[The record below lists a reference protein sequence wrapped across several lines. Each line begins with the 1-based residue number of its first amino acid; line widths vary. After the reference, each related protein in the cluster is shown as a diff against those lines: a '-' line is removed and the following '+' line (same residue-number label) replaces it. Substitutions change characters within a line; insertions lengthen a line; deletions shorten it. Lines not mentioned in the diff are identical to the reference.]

1 MEFEVPDILKCQ
13 TPTAWLEHATK
24 NLSTLLI
31 DHALCEKK
39 AALSAISLLYSY
51 GKYPMILDNMA
62 KLAREELKHFDMV
75 IAIMKKRQIQYK
87 PIIPSNYAKS
97 LHKLVAKDG
106 DERFV
111 GQLTLAAF
119 IEARSYERFLSL
131 YPLLDSELGV
141 FYKRLCYSE
150 RRHYYLYLDIIKEY
164 FPTKLEEKIALFA
177 DYEAEL
183 ITSKDETFRMHS
195 GIPI

>member
-1 MEFEVPDILKCQ
+1 MEFEVPVILKCQ
-13 TPTAWLEHATK
+13 TPTAWLNNASE

-51 GKYPMILDNMA
+51 GKYPLILDNMA

-75 IAIMKKRQIQYK
+75 IAIMKNRNIQYK
-87 PIIPSNYAKS
+87 PIIPSKYAKS

-111 GQLTLAAF
+111 DQLTLAAF
-119 IEARSYERFLSL
+119 IEARSYERFLAL
-131 YPLLDSELGV
+131 FPILDSELSI

-164 FPTKLEEKIALFA
+164 FPSKLEEKIALFA
-177 DYEAEL
+177 EHEAQL
-183 ITSKDETFRMHS
+183 ITSKDDTFRMHS